1 MPRLHKF
8 SIRAR
13 LTFIFVLAVAAIL
26 SVTGV
31 SLVHLV
37 RHSLAGDADNEIQ
50 SQMIR
55 TQEIFA
61 NAKSPDTYR
70 VVLAMHGDVVIQ
82 VTNLA
87 GTKVWRP
94 VRPLPSAGPRSLGR
108 RQPHQ
113 RPTVAQNGE
122 NVARRSHVVPD
133 QLGSDWVDR
142 DQARPGLIFG
152 FIYGK
157 DIDHSVDVLMASLVV
172 SFRCCS

>member
-87 GTKVWRP
+87 GTKVWAASSAIAKAP
-94 VRPLPSAGPRSLGR
+94 VLARSGAASRTSARLSLKMVRTSRDEATLSRSARVRLGRSRPSAGP
-108 RQPHQ
+108 
-113 RPTVAQNGE
+113 V
-122 NVARRSHVVPD
+122 
-133 QLGSDWVDR
+133 
-142 DQARPGLIFG
+142 
-152 FIYGK
+152 
-157 DIDHSVDVLMASLVV
+157 
-172 SFRCCS
+172 